1 MDLLFVLSA
10 AALSFLVLAVALGMI
25 VLSDSSANV
34 RLVQRV
40 QRARVTGS
48 APLAAHRARIGEL
61 MMRIGAVAGR
71 GGLEG
76 ADRASLRGKLVQ
88 AGFYADQ
95 AVEAF
100 FAIRVVAAMGLG
112 LLTMAAVL
120 LLRLPTPII
129 GLLAILT
136 AVAVGLYLPNLLLRQ
151 RIGQR
156 RYAIRVGLPDAVDL
170 MVVCL
175 EAGGT
180 LSSAMQRVATEFHDL
195 HPVISEHLNIALM
208 ETQAG
213 ASRADALTRL
223 AERSNSEEVSALV
236 TMLIQ
241 SEALGASVATTMRVF
256 AQQTREARYLDA
268 ERRASELPVKLAF
281 PLVLFIFPAL
291 MTVIFTPLVIR
302 IMRVLLPVHI
312 GG

>member
-10 AALSFLVLAVALGMI
+10 AALSFLLLAVALGMI

-34 RLVQRV
+34 RLT
-40 QRARVTGS
+40 QRARIV
-48 APLAAHRARIGEL
+48 APAAAAQRRERITEL
-61 MMRIGAVAGR
+61 MTRIGAFAGR
-71 GGLEG
+71 GSLEG
-76 ADRASLRGKLVQ
+76 ADRASLRSKLMQ
-88 AGFYADQ
+88 AGFYADR
-95 AVEAF
+95 AVETF

-112 LLTMAAVL
+112 LLAMAAVL
-120 LLRLPTPII
+120 ALRPSTPIV
-129 GLLAILT
+129 GLLAILS
-136 AVAVGLYLPNLLLRQ
+136 AVAVGLYLPNLLLLQ

-156 RYAIRVGLPDAVDL
+156 RYAMRIGLPDAVDL

-180 LSSAMQRVATEFHDL
+180 LSSAMQRVASEFRDL
-195 HPVISEHLNIALM
+195 HPVITGHLDIALM

-223 AERSNSEEVSALV
+223 AERANSEEVSALV

-256 AQQTREARYLDA
+256 AQQTRDARYLDA

-302 IMRVLLPVHI
+302 ILRVLLPVHI
-312 GG
+312 GGHG